1 MDDNRTIPPK
11 GYLVTKRRAVFL
23 DRDGVLNRAI
33 LDEHGRPLPPR
44 ARAEFSLLPQVTDAC
59 RRLKDL
65 GYLLICVTNQ
75 PDLARGGA
83 DPAFVDWINERVRS
97 ACGLDQVRMCPHDD
111 GDNCSCRKPK
121 PGMIVAAASEFGICL
136 PASFMIGDRYR
147 DIEAGQ
153 AASCRTILVDRG
165 YPERRPAIPPDVA
178 VSSLREGVDYILKSH
193 SNISIGNRP

>member
-1 MDDNRTIPPK
+1 MDSQSYNTSRW
-11 GYLVTKRRAVFL
+11 LFVTERRAVFL

-44 ARAEFSLLPQVTDAC
+44 TRAEFSLLPQVTDAC

-65 GYLLICVTNQ
+65 GYLLVCVTNQ

-83 DPAFVDWINERVRS
+83 DPAFVDWINESVRS

-111 GDNCSCRKPK
+111 RDNCSCRKPK
-121 PGMIVAAASEFGICL
+121 PGMLVAAAAEFGVSL

-153 AASCRTILVDRG
+153 AASCRTILVDHG

-178 VSSLREGVDYILKSH
+178 VSSLSQGVDYILKSH